1 MYDATWLLRLYAR
14 RRLRHLARM
23 DARQAQGRALSSLIR
38 RGRGTKFGRDHG
50 FSTIRTLDE
59 YRSRV
64 PLRDY
69 DAFWEAY
76 WREPFPRL
84 ADCTWPGRVPWFAV
98 SSGTST
104 GTTKYIPVSREMH
117 RSNVRAGA
125 ELLTW
130 HLANRPDS
138 RLLAGRVFML
148 GGSTGLVRR
157 APGVHSGDLSGIAA
171 ATMPSWARLRY
182 FPPKDLESIDDW
194 EEKIARFAE
203 RSLDV
208 EIGAVAGT
216 PSWLLI
222 FFERLAGI
230 AGASRIADIYP
241 GLEMLSHGGVA
252 WAPYRDRFA
261 ALLEGG
267 RAETREVYPASEGF
281 FAVADGADGA
291 GLRLLLD
298 TGIFYEFVPLE
309 EVGGA
314 NPDCRWIGDA
324 EPGVNYALAV
334 TTCAGLWRYLVG
346 DTVTLVER
354 DPPRVL
360 VTGRTS
366 YMLSAFGEH
375 VIGAEVEQAVAE
387 AARAIGATVSDFAA
401 GSLFPGEAGARGGH
415 LYVVELG
422 AEADGPAA
430 GRRGRFAER
439 LDAALCRLNDD
450 YAAHRAGG
458 YGMDPPRVRFLPPGG
473 FAAWMKS
480 RGKLGGQNKV
490 PRIVNDPE
498 LFAGLRK
505 FADSPRP
512 PRGGGR
518 RGGEGTRSTA
528 GPRWTRG
535 EHPSN
540 SGHDRLRRG
549 HAYVPSQVRS
559 DTRQFS
565 GNGPIRSPRRS
576 LHCLPFSGQSTS
588 VLVGSA
594 DAALVRPSIRGSAAT
609 QDEGRVRSRNLPH
622 PE

>member
-1 MYDATWLLRLYAR
+1 MYDATWLLRLHAR

-23 DARQAQGRALSSLIR
+23 DANEAQRRTLSSLIGR
-38 RGRGTKFGRDHG
+38 ARGTKFGRDHE
-50 FSTIRTLDE
+50 FSAIRSVDR
-59 YRSRV
+59 YRARV

-76 WREPFPRL
+76 WRAPFPRL
-84 ADCTWPGRVPWFAV
+84 ADCTWPGLIPWFAV

-104 GTTKYIPVSREMH
+104 GATKYIPVSREMH

-157 APGVHSGDLSGIAA
+157 APGVQSGDLSGIAA

-182 FPPKDLESIDDW
+182 FPPKDLESIADW
-194 EEKIARFAE
+194 EEKIDRFAE
-203 RSLDV
+203 RSLRT
-208 EIGAVAGT
+208 EISAVAGT

-222 FFERLAGI
+222 FFERLVEI
-230 AGASRIADIYP
+230 AGGRRIADIYP
-241 GLEMLSHGGVA
+241 ALELLSHGGVA

-261 ALLEGG
+261 ALLDGA

-281 FAVADGADGA
+281 FAIADGADGA

-298 TGIFYEFVPLE
+298 TGIFYEFVPLDRL
-309 EVGGA
+309 GDA
-314 NPDCRWIGDA
+314 NPDCRWVGDA

-387 AARAIGATVSDFAA
+387 AARAIGATVTDFAA
-401 GSLFPGEAGARGGH
+401 GSLFPEEGGARGGH
-415 LYVVELG
+415 LYIVELG
-422 AEADGPAA
+422 AEEGGPAA
-430 GRRGRFAER
+430 GRRERFAER
-439 LDAALCRLNDD
+439 LDAELARLNDD

-458 YGMDPPRVRFLPPGG
+458 YGMDPPRVRFLAPGA

-498 LFAGLRK
+498 LFAALRG
-505 FADSPRP
+505 FAESY
-512 PRGGGR
+512 
-518 RGGEGTRSTA
+518 GE
-528 GPRWTRG
+528 
-535 EHPSN
+535 
-540 SGHDRLRRG
+540 
-549 HAYVPSQVRS
+549 
-559 DTRQFS
+559 
-565 GNGPIRSPRRS
+565 
-576 LHCLPFSGQSTS
+576 
-588 VLVGSA
+588 
-594 DAALVRPSIRGSAAT
+594 AAP
-609 QDEGRVRSRNLPH
+609 
-622 PE
+622 

>member
-14 RRLRHLARM
+14 WRLRHLAEM
-23 DARQAQGRALSSLIR
+23 DPQQAQLRVLSSLIR
-38 RGRGTKFGRDHG
+38 RAHGTKFGRDHG
-50 FSTIRTLDE
+50 FSPSWSLDE

-64 PLRDY
+64 PPRDY

-84 ADCTWPGRVPWFAV
+84 TDSTWPGRIPWFAV

-125 ELLTW
+125 DLLTH
-130 HLANRPDS
+130 HLANRPES

-157 APGVHSGDLSGIAA
+157 APGVRSGDLSGIAA
-171 ATMPSWARLRY
+171 AEMPGWARLRY
-182 FPPKDLESIDDW
+182 FPPRDLEAIEDW
-194 EEKIARFAE
+194 EEKIGRFAE
-203 RSLDV
+203 RSLET
-208 EIGAVAGT
+208 EITAVAGT

-222 FFERLAGI
+222 FFERLAEMAG
-230 AGASRIADIYP
+230 GASRIADIWP
-241 GLEMLSHGGVA
+241 DLEMLSHGGVA

-281 FAVADGADGA
+281 FAVADRADGG

-298 TGIFYEFVPLE
+298 TGIFYEFIPVDQLDS
-309 EVGGA
+309 A
-314 NPDCRWIGDA
+314 QPDCRWIGDL

-346 DTVTLVER
+346 DTVTAVER

-375 VIGAEVEQAVAE
+375 VIGVEVERAVAE
-387 AARAIGATVSDFAA
+387 AAKAIGATVTDFAA
-401 GSLFPGEAGARGGH
+401 GSVFPEETGARGGH
-415 LYVVELG
+415 LYIIELG
-422 AEADGPAA
+422 PQTGGQGLDADRHA
-430 GRRGRFAER
+430 RFAER
-439 LDAALCRLNDD
+439 LDATLRRLNDD
-450 YAAHRAGG
+450 YAAHRAGD
-458 YGMDPPRVRFLPPGG
+458 YGLDAARVRILAPGG

-498 LFAGLRK
+498 LFAALRE
-505 FADSPRP
+505 FAD
-512 PRGGGR
+512 
-518 RGGEGTRSTA
+518 
-528 GPRWTRG
+528 
-535 EHPSN
+535 
-540 SGHDRLRRG
+540 
-549 HAYVPSQVRS
+549 AY
-559 DTRQFS
+559 D
-565 GNGPIRSPRRS
+565 GAKN
-576 LHCLPFSGQSTS
+576 
-588 VLVGSA
+588 
-594 DAALVRPSIRGSAAT
+594 
-609 QDEGRVRSRNLPH
+609 
-622 PE
+622 

>member
-1 MYDATWLLRLYAR
+1 MYDATWLLRIYAR
-14 RRLRHLARM
+14 KRLRQLARM
-23 DARQAQGRALSSLIR
+23 DPLESQRAVLSSLIR
-38 RGRGTKFGRDHG
+38 RARGTKFGRDHE
-50 FSTIRTLDE
+50 FSTSRSLDD

-69 DAFWEAY
+69 DAFWDAY

-84 ADCTWPGRVPWFAV
+84 TDCTWPGLIPWFAV
-98 SSGTST
+98 SSGTAT
-104 GTTKYIPVSREMH
+104 GATKYIPVSREMR

-125 ELLTW
+125 ELLVH

-157 APGVHSGDLSGIAA
+157 APGVLSGDLSGIAA
-171 ATMPSWARLRY
+171 AEMPGWARPRY
-182 FPPKDLESIDDW
+182 FPPRDLESIADW
-194 EEKIARFAE
+194 EAKIARFAE
-203 RSLDV
+203 RSLET
-208 EIGAVAGT
+208 EITAVAGT
-216 PSWLLI
+216 PSWLSI
-222 FFERLAGI
+222 FFERLAEI
-230 AGASRIADIYP
+230 AGGGTGRIADIWP
-241 GLEMLSHGGVA
+241 ALELLSHGGVA

-281 FAVADGADGA
+281 FAVADRGDGE

-298 TGIFYEFVPLE
+298 TGIFYEFIPLDQLDSAE
-309 EVGGA
+309 
-314 NPDCRWIGDA
+314 PDCRWVGDA

-387 AARAIGATVSDFAA
+387 AAGAIGATVSDFAA
-401 GSLFPGEAGARGGH
+401 GSLFPEETGARGGH
-415 LYVVELG
+415 LYIVELG
-422 AEADGPAA
+422 AETGEDGPDTD
-430 GRRGRFAER
+430 RRARFAER
-439 LDAALCRLNDD
+439 LDATLRRLNDD

-458 YGMDPPRVRFLPPGG
+458 YGMDPARVHFVPPGA

-498 LFAGLRK
+498 LFAALRN
-505 FADSPRP
+505 FADGY
-512 PRGGGR
+512 GG
-518 RGGEGTRSTA
+518 T
-528 GPRWTRG
+528 
-535 EHPSN
+535 
-540 SGHDRLRRG
+540 
-549 HAYVPSQVRS
+549 VR
-559 DTRQFS
+559 
-565 GNGPIRSPRRS
+565 
-576 LHCLPFSGQSTS
+576 
-588 VLVGSA
+588 
-594 DAALVRPSIRGSAAT
+594 
-609 QDEGRVRSRNLPH
+609 
-622 PE
+622 